1 MKAYSSDL
9 RERVV
14 AACRTGLTQPAVA
27 AQFSVSLSFVAKLLH
42 RQRTSGSVLAR
53 PPGAARPR
61 AWTPRPWS
69 NSRPACAKRPMPP
82 STSYAAN
89 WPPPTGRP

>member
-9 RERVV
+9 RERVA

-53 PPGAARPR
+53 PR

-69 NSRPACAKRPMPP
+69 NSRPACAKRLMPP

-89 WPPPTGRP
+89 WPPPAGRP